1 MKLSIVSTLL
11 ALAMTVSSAPSVT
24 LGFEKRDPA
33 GSFKLV
39 AYGIAPSAIDFF
51 YSDGMIQLIHP
62 PLSSPL
68 LRLGNYTLIHY

>member
-11 ALAMTVSSAPSVT
+11 ALAMTVTSAPSVA
-24 LGFEKRDPA
+24 LGLEKRDPA

-51 YSDGMIQLIHP
+51 YSDGMLP
-62 PLSSPL
+62 VYPSSTTLLLPL
-68 LRLGNYTLIHY
+68 LLETIL